1 MTPARSV
8 YPVEETTC
16 ARHSGPI
23 PVGVKF
29 EFQNMLK
36 FAKHVTNRE
45 ALREWKGFRKPIS
58 DRALNA
64 AKDLKLKLYL

>member
-1 MTPARSV
+1 
-8 YPVEETTC
+8 
-16 ARHSGPI
+16 
-23 PVGVKF
+23 
-29 EFQNMLK
+29 MLK